1 MQNEKIYLIIIIV
14 ILVLLWGYYN
24 INFEGFDNSSSTTPL
39 TPSTT
44 SDVPETISISNLIA
58 SDAVIVTDPNI
69 PAIITFSTSSSTI
82 SDISFLISKNVTYI
96 DPNTG
101 KPANY
106 VNKLPINVLQLA
118 TDLSTTI
125 VNYLNLP
132 DAQKSAVTFNYY
144 DNSRGYN
151 LNPGDGALINLGL
164 LHTSIPIA
172 RTTTINGKSQTHTM
186 LIDVCQIFNTSSALT
201 CNTLCQTKK

>member
-1 MQNEKIYLIIIIV
+1 MQIEKIYLIIIII

-24 INFEGFDNSSSTTPL
+24 ISFEGFDNSSSTTP
-39 TPSTT
+39 TTT
-44 SDVPETISISNLIA
+44 SDVPETISIANLIA
-58 SDAVIVTDPNI
+58 SDAVIVRDQNV
-69 PAIITFSTSSSTI
+69 PAIITFSTAGSTI
-82 SDISFLISKNVTYI
+82 SDISFLISKNVTYT
-96 DPNTG
+96 DSDTG

-106 VNKLPINVLQLA
+106 LNKLPINVLQLA

-132 DAQKSAVTFNYY
+132 DEQKSAVTFNYY

-164 LHTSIPIA
+164 LHTNIPIT
-172 RTTTINGKSQTHTM
+172 RTTTISNNSQTLTM
-186 LIDVCQIFNTSSALT
+186 LIDVCQIFNTSSAVT
-201 CNTLCQTKK
+201 CTSLCQTKK